1 MRLGCSHRWWRW
13 GYARGVRGR
22 ETLVRAWN
30 VFGLLDLVVAIGTGF
45 LTAPSPFQ
53 MLSFEAPNELIT
65 AFPLVMVPVFAVP
78 LSMLLR
84 AASLIK
90 LGRVAV
96 VANSGT

>member
-1 MRLGCSHRWWRW
+1 
-13 GYARGVRGR
+13 VRGR
-22 ETLVRAWN
+22 ETLVRAWTL
-30 VFGLLDLVVAIGTGF
+30 FELLDLVVAIGTGF

-53 MLSFEAPNELIT
+53 MLSFEAPNEPIT

-78 LSMLLR
+78 LSMLLH

-90 LGRVAV
+90 LDRAAV